1 MGFLQK
7 SKDFDYFKAF
17 SEIAQQSLSAAQY
30 LDKSLNEFSYENFYA
45 RIDEM
50 HNIENRADTI
60 KHEIITRLS
69 HEFITPIEREDIVEL
84 SQAFDTVVDAIDD
97 VMRRIYMF
105 NIKNIRPEALQFSK
119 VIVQGCETLNKLAV
133 EFRNF
138 KKSETLKH
146 LIIEANTYENC
157 GDDLHL
163 QSLHKM
169 FSQETDAMSVLSWKS
184 IIDALEECCDAI
196 EDVADIIES
205 IIMKNT

>member
-138 KKSETLKH
+138 KKSETLKP

-169 FSQETDAMSVLSWKS
+169 FSRETDAMSVLSWKS